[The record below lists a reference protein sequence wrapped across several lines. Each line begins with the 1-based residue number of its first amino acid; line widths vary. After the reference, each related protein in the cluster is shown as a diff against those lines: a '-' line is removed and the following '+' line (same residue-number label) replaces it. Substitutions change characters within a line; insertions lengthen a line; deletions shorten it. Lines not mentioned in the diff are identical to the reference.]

1 MKCQSIDELSQSKY
15 GERIIMPKLENVE
28 GIGEVYGAKLR
39 EAGIRSI
46 NALLQ
51 KGSTPQGR
59 QEIAEKS
66 GISGK
71 RILTWVNHADLK
83 RIKGVERQYSE
94 LLEAAGVDTVVELAQ
109 RNPENLHKKMLET
122 NEEKR
127 LVRRPPA
134 LSMVTDWVEQAK
146 KLPRGIHY

>member
-1 MKCQSIDELSQSKY
+1 LKDKFIQAINPILK
-15 GERIIMPKLENVE
+15 ERIIMPKLENVE

-39 EAGIRSI
+39 EVGIRSI
-46 NALLQ
+46 NTLLQ

-59 QEIAEKS
+59 KEIAEKS

-122 NEEKR
+122 NAEKQ
-127 LVRRPPA
+127 LVRRPPS
-134 LSMVTDWVEQAK
+134 LSMVTDWIDQAK
-146 KLPRGIHY
+146 NLPRVIHY

>member
-1 MKCQSIDELSQSKY
+1 
-15 GERIIMPKLENVE
+15 MPKLENVE
-28 GIGEVYGAKLR
+28 GIGDVYGAKLR

-46 NALLQ
+46 ASLLD

-71 RILTWVNHADLK
+71 RILTWINHADLK

-94 LLEAAGVDTVVELAQ
+94 LLEAAGVDTVMELAQ
-109 RNPENLHKKMLET
+109 RNPENLLQKMLET

-127 LVRRPPA
+127 LVRRPPSH
-134 LSMVTDWVEQAK
+134 SMVQKWIEQAK
-146 KLPRGIHY
+146 QLPRVIHY